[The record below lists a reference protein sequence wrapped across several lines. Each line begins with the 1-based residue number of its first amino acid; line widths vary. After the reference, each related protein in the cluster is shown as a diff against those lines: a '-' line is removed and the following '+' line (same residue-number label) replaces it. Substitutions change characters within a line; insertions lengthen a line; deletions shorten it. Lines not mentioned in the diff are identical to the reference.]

1 MKKFFKTLMVVV
13 MIFGLTGC
21 VKYNVNM
28 GINADKSVTLEV
40 IYGFNTSLM
49 SSFGGSDESEQTQ
62 SQDDYE
68 SFQKMLESSDG
79 DLSLSG
85 SFSGD
90 DSDLEVVPASPDD
103 DWSWA
108 TDDDDD
114 DESDESVSINKDDF
128 SFLES
133 KGYKVDEYSETTDK
147 GTITGVKITKTF
159 KNIDDIT
166 KETEKVVDMVN
177 MFSVENANNFD
188 DSQFFYKKGD
198 NYKASLK
205 FDLSE
210 GESSD
215 EVDASMYESYFDLK
229 YQVTLPTK
237 AVSNNATNVSDDGKT
252 LTWNLSM
259 TKPTTVEFEFN
270 FSQKSNI
277 LLYALIG
284 VGVVA
289 VAAVVVVVIAT
300 KSKKTPKNNGNN
312 FGGNNM
318 NCQTVPV
325 QPAPTPVPTP
335 MPTPV
340 QQPTSVSSVQQP
352 TEQDVQQPITQNVS
366 QPAHNFC
373 ANCGQKTVNGICP
386 NCGK

>member
-1 MKKFFKTLMVVV
+1 MKKFCKILMVVV

-28 GINADKSVTLEV
+28 GINADKSVTLEM
-40 IYGFNTSLM
+40 IYGVNASLM
-49 SSFGGSDESEQTQ
+49 SSFGGDDEDEQSQ
-62 SQDDYE
+62 DQDDYE
-68 SFQKMLESSDG
+68 GFQKMLESSG
-79 DLSLSG
+79 GNLSLSG
-85 SFSGD
+85 SSSGD
-90 DSDLEVVPASPDD
+90 DSDLEVVPSSDD

-108 TDDDDD
+108 TDDED
-114 DESDESVSINKDDF
+114 DESNDVNKEDF

-133 KGYKVDEYSETTDK
+133 KGYKVDEYSETTDS

-159 KNIDDIT
+159 ENIDDIT
-166 KETEKVVDMVN
+166 KETKKVVDMVN
-177 MFSVENANNFD
+177 MFSAENADSFD
-188 DSQFFYKKGD
+188 DSQFFYKNGD

-215 EVDASMYESYFDLK
+215 GVDTSMYESYFDFK
-229 YQVTLPTK
+229 YQVILPTK
-237 AVSNNATNVSDDGKT
+237 AVSNNATSVSDDGKT

-259 TKPTTVEFEFN
+259 TTPTNVEFEFN
-270 FSQKSNI
+270 FGEKSNV
-277 LLYALIG
+277 LLYSLIG

-289 VAAVVVVVIAT
+289 VVAMVIVIAT

-312 FGGNNM
+312 NFDGNNM
-318 NCQTVPV
+318 NSQTIPV
-325 QPAPTPVPTP
+325 QSI
-335 MPTPV
+335 PTPV
-340 QQPTSVSSVQQP
+340 QQPT
-352 TEQDVQQPITQNVS
+352 EQVVQQPITQNIS